1 MYAFG
6 YFDLDKNEL
15 SIVRDRI
22 GEKPLYYSF
31 GSNYFIFH
39 LKLNQY

>member
-31 GSNYFIFH
+31 GSNYFIFSSEI
-39 LKLNQY
+39 KQY